1 MDYIGV
7 LMTITGVLALSVISP
22 GPNFA
27 IVTSTT
33 MTVSRRAGVLT
44 GLGLAAAPFT
54 WAVLAVAG
62 LGLLIAHAGWVYT
75 AVQLAGAAYLI
86 WIGAKMVLGA
96 RKSSQVPSGKPGAVG
111 SAAAWK
117 GFLVSMTNPKSVA
130 FYGSIFV
137 VMVPAHAPTW
147 VHVAIVIISAG
158 VSALWYCGLALLFSN
173 SAVRHTFARGKSVI
187 EATMGLFLIGLAAM
201 QHGWSAHGV

>member
-1 MDYIGV
+1 MDHIGV

-44 GLGLAAAPFT
+44 GLGLAAASGT
-54 WAVLAVAG
+54 WAVLAMAG
-62 LGLLIAHAGWVYT
+62 LGLLIAHAGWVHT

-86 WIGAKMVLGA
+86 WLGARMVLGA
-96 RKSSQVPSGKPGAVG
+96 RKPPPASPGKAGAVG

-117 GFLVSMTNPKSVA
+117 GFLVSMTNPKAVA
-130 FYGSIFV
+130 FYGSIFA
-137 VMVPAHAPTW
+137 VMVPVDAPSW
-147 VHVAIVIISAG
+147 VHVAIVIIAAG
-158 VSALWYCGLALLFSN
+158 VSAAWYCGLALLFSN
-173 SAVRHTFARGKSVI
+173 SAVQSTFARGKTVI
-187 EATMGLFLIGLAAM
+187 EATMGLFLMGLGCRM
-201 QHGWSAHGV
+201 LVSR

>member
-7 LMTITGVLALSVISP
+7 LLTITGVLALGVMSP

-44 GLGLAAAPFT
+44 GLGLATASFT
-54 WAVLAVAG
+54 WALLAVAG

-96 RKSSQVPSGKPGAVG
+96 RKPSQDPSGKPGVVGPAV
-111 SAAAWK
+111 AWK
-117 GFLVSMTNPKSVA
+117 GFLVSMTNPKAVA
-130 FYGSIFV
+130 FYGSIFAA
-137 VMVPAHAPTW
+137 MVPASAPLW
-147 VHVAIVIISAG
+147 VRVAIVIISAG
-158 VSALWYCGLALLFSN
+158 VSAAWYCGLALLFSN
-173 SAVRHTFARGKSVI
+173 GAVRRAFARGKSVI
-187 EATMGLFLIGLAAM
+187 ETTMGLFLIGLGCRM
-201 QHGWSAHGV
+201 LVNR

>member
-1 MDYIGV
+1 M
-7 LMTITGVLALSVISP
+7 SP

-44 GLGLAAAPFT
+44 GLGLAAASFT
-54 WAVLAVAG
+54 WALFAVAG

-96 RKSSQVPSGKPGAVG
+96 RKPIPGPSGRPGVVG
-111 SAAAWK
+111 PAAAWK
-117 GFLVSMTNPKSVA
+117 GFLVSMTNPKAVA
-130 FYGSIFV
+130 FYGSIYAA
-137 VMVPAHAPTW
+137 MVPAHRADMGSRGDCDHLGQR
-147 VHVAIVIISAG
+147 VRVVLRAG
-158 VSALWYCGLALLFSN
+158 P
-173 SAVRHTFARGKSVI
+173 AVLQWCRPPDFARGKSVI
-187 EATMGLFLIGLAAM
+187 EATMGLFLIGLGCRM
-201 QHGWSAHGV
+201 LVNR

>member
-7 LMTITGVLALSVISP
+7 LMTITGVLALGVISP

-33 MTVSRRAGVLT
+33 MAVSRRAGVLT
-44 GLGLAAAPFT
+44 GLGLAVASFT
-54 WAVLAVAG
+54 WALLAVAG

-75 AVQLAGAAYLI
+75 AVRLAGAAYLI

-96 RKSSQVPSGKPGAVG
+96 RKPIQDPSGKPGVVG
-111 SAAAWK
+111 PAAAWK
-117 GFLVSMTNPKSVA
+117 GFLVSMTNPKAVA
-130 FYGSIFV
+130 FYGSIFAA
-137 VMVPAHAPTW
+137 MVPAHAPTW
-147 VHVAIVIISAG
+147 VHVTIVLISAG

-173 SAVRHTFARGKSVI
+173 GAVRRTFARGRSMI
-187 EATMGLFLIGLAAM
+187 ETTMGLFLIGLGCRM
-201 QHGWSAHGV
+201 LVNR

>member
-1 MDYIGV
+1 MDHIGV

-33 MTVSRRAGVLT
+33 MTVSRHAGVLT
-44 GLGLAAAPFT
+44 GLGLAAASFT

-75 AVQLAGAAYLI
+75 TVQLAGAAYLI
-86 WIGAKMVLGA
+86 WIGARMVLGA
-96 RKSSQVPSGKPGAVG
+96 RKPPQIPSGKPRAVG

-117 GFLVSMTNPKSVA
+117 GFLVSMTNPKSLA
-130 FYGSIFV
+130 FYGSIFA

-147 VHVAIVIISAG
+147 VHVAIVIIAAG
-158 VSALWYCGLALLFSN
+158 VSASWYCGLALLFSN
-173 SAVRHTFARGKSVI
+173 SAVQRTFARARSVI
-187 EATMGLFLIGLAAM
+187 EATMGLFLMGLGCRM
-201 QHGWSAHGV
+201 LVNR